1 MVEHSPQILAS
12 EEKATTVKI
21 IIVVVVVVVAK
32 CMATVLVPLIT
43 LVLFTIPYPNC
54 LFDRRQM

>member
-12 EEKATTVKI
+12 EEKATTVK